1 MLSQWNQ
8 RKTLGVWTAARER
21 KPPSW
26 AQREE
31 QQELPHFFRE
41 TLATPQTTLSL
52 QTAKT
57 AKIWKEQ
64 ALTQTEEQVSWQI
77 LQVVWILMAL
87 QVVVVVVV
95 PLQVDVAQPALQTE
109 AGPLNRTTI
118 SPC

>member
-1 MLSQWNQ
+1 MLSQWNR
-8 RKTLGVWTAARER
+8 RKTHEVWTAARER
-21 KPPSW
+21 RPPSW

-31 QQELPHFFRE
+31 QQELPRFFHE

-77 LQVVWILMAL
+77 LQVV
-87 QVVVVVVV
+87 VVVV

-109 AGPLNRTTI
+109 AGRLNRTTTA
-118 SPC
+118 PC